1 MIGKFLTNKKP
12 LNPQVD
18 ETPFSGSALLNA
30 SNTNDSPAIRLVC
43 HKQMR
48 KVRIEDEPENFQ
60 DEEIGVDKSD
70 FNTAAASIMAV

>member
-1 MIGKFLTNKKP
+1 M
-12 LNPQVD
+12 
-18 ETPFSGSALLNA
+18 
-30 SNTNDSPAIRLVC
+30 VC